1 MNFQELYYQN
11 PYQTTFEAE
20 VLTCTPGPD
29 SNTYYLTL
37 SQTLFYPEGG
47 GQPADRGTLTVLP
60 DCPETYAQRQPS
72 SCPKTSAQNPS
83 DNCTRTSA
91 QRQPTSCPEDSA
103 QNQCSGCPEDSAQ
116 NQCSGCPENASK
128 VLCSSCP
135 DRATSSEP
143 LSVLDVQD
151 SDRGVLHVTAKPLST
166 GTRVRGEIDWSFRFP
181 LMQNHTG
188 EHIISGL
195 VHRKYGYEN
204 VGFHMSDVITL
215 DLSGPLTWDEAMEIE
230 RQANEVV
237 YADLPV
243 DVFYPDDTALETID
257 YRSKKELEGAVR
269 IIHIDDA
276 DDCACCG
283 LHVRHTGEVGLIKLL
298 SLMNHRGGVRITMLS
313 GRQALRYFEQI
324 NDASTAVG
332 QLLSVKPHETL
343 DAVQHMLQESLN
355 KDRKIADINQRY
367 FQAKADSFTEKK
379 DLILCFE
386 EQMNQVELR
395 KFCDLLVKSGKGAVC
410 AVLTETEPDTWQY
423 CIGSTEVD
431 LRAAV
436 KVLNEQLNGRGGGKS
451 VMVQGTFHA
460 NAVEIEAAL
469 RQILL

>member
-47 GQPADRGTLTVLP
+47 GQPADKGTLTVLP
-60 DCPETYAQRQPS
+60 DCPDSSAQGQPG
-72 SCPKTSAQNPS
+72 SCPEASAQNQSGNSP
-83 DNCTRTSA
+83 RTTS
-91 QRQPTSCPEDSA
+91 QSQSVSCPEASA
-103 QNQCSGCPEDSAQ
+103 QNQCSSCR
-116 NQCSGCPENASK
+116 ENASG
-128 VLCSSCP
+128 VLCDNCP
-135 DRATSSEP
+135 DRSTSSEP

-215 DLSGPLTWDEAMEIE
+215 DLSGPLTWDEATEIE

-237 YADLPV
+237 YANLPV
-243 DVFYPDDTALETID
+243 AVLYPDDAALETID

-283 LHVRHTGEVGLIKLL
+283 LHVRRTGEVGLIKLL

-324 NDASTAVG
+324 SDASTAVG

-343 DAVQHMLQESLN
+343 DAVEHLLQESLN

-379 DLILCFE
+379 DLILCLE

-395 KFCDLLVKSGKGAVC
+395 KFCDLLVKSGKGTIC

-436 KVLNEQLNGRGGGKS
+436 KVLNEQLNGRGGGKP

-460 NAVEIEAAL
+460 DADAIETAL
-469 RQILL
+469 KKTLV